1 MVIELKHIL
10 ADKEL
15 KLPPSWTYV
24 QVVCET
30 FGFFNQELFR
40 LVYSKLNQNGY
51 TVTIDQQNNGKTVFN
66 IRNKRP

>member
-15 KLPPSWTYV
+15 KLPPSWTNV

-51 TVTIDQQNNGKTVFN
+51 TVTIDQQDNGKTVFN
-66 IRNKRP
+66 IRR